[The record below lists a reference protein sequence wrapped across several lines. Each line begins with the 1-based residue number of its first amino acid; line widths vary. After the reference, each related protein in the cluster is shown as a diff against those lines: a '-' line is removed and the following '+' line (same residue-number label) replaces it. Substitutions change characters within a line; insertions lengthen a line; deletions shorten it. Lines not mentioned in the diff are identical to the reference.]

1 MAEPRLTQRALSAP
15 STAEPPPQEL
25 PLPLSARRREL
36 VARLGLVAADMLA
49 VCSSMLIVAE
59 LSGATFTVWAVAL
72 LPLYA
77 LLAKAGGLYDRDQ
90 FILHKTTLDEAPAL
104 LAVAALFTIVIEA
117 VQALEFTGR
126 SHPLLLWG
134 LLGAT
139 LVVAR
144 AVARFVSVRATG
156 QRTGAGDRR
165 LCCIQPDQAQVCRR
179 SRAERGR
186 RRANRGPGLGAGG
199 LRPAAGD
206 ESRSCPRCSRPSA
219 WSV

>member
-1 MAEPRLTQRALSAP
+1 MAEPRLTQRALSAL

-25 PLPLSARRREL
+25 PLPQPARRREL
-36 VARLGLVAADMLA
+36 VARLGLVAADMVA

-59 LSGATFTVWAVAL
+59 LSGAAFTVWAVAL

-139 LVVAR
+139 LLVVL
-144 AVARFVSVRATG
+144 RFREHAGQLSVGMHVHHDDGAPHSGPITLASASASMERSEPSTPTMTG
-156 QRTGAGDRR
+156 LRW
-165 LCCIQPDQAQVCRR
+165 RR
-179 SRAERGR
+179 SSLIGIQAD
-186 RRANRGPGLGAGG
+186 A
-199 LRPAAGD
+199 
-206 ESRSCPRCSRPSA
+206 
-219 WSV
+219 

>member
-1 MAEPRLTQRALSAP
+1 MLAMLNRALPKGASAP
-15 STAEPPPQEL
+15 STAEPPECFPYRCR
-25 PLPLSARRREL
+25 LSSASL
-36 VARLGLVAADMLA
+36 CAPCLGLRLPPSALDAD
-49 VCSSMLIVAE
+49 VAE

-139 LVVAR
+139 LVCRAFARFWSGCSDGQR
-144 AVARFVSVRATG
+144 AVWDA
-156 QRTGAGDRR
+156 R
-165 LCCIQPDQAQVCRR
+165 LCRIQPDHAELPKTPRERVVVGE
-179 SRAERGR
+179 SRAYPRGR
-186 RRANRGPGLGAGG
+186 AS
-199 LRPAAGD
+199 PAVGK
-206 ESRSCPRCSRPSA
+206 SRSFPR
-219 WSV
+219 